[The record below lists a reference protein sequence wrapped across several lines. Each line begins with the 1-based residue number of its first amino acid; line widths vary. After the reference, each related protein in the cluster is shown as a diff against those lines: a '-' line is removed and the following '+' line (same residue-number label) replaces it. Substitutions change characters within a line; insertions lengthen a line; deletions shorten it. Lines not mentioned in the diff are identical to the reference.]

1 MKKQAKI
8 MCLLAMLLLSA
19 IPVFAEE
26 ENDDWQVF
34 GLEGEKLFNLGSG
47 ILSTI
52 LFVLTFIAYK
62 RTKQSRLLYVSSAF
76 FLFAV
81 KGYLGALELFFEE
94 MAVWVDPTA
103 AVLNFAILLCFFWGI
118 MKK

>member
-1 MKKQAKI
+1 MRKTKI
-8 MCLLAMLLLSA
+8 ICLIAMLLLSA
-19 IPVFAEE
+19 IPVFAQE
-26 ENDDWQVF
+26 ENDDWQIF
-34 GLEGEKLFNLGSG
+34 GIEGEKLFNLGSG

-52 LFVLTFIAYK
+52 LFALTFIAYK

-81 KGYLGALELFFEE
+81 KGYLGAYELFFEE
-94 MAVWVDPTA
+94 LPLVDPIA

>member
-1 MKKQAKI
+1 MF
-8 MCLLAMLLLSA
+8 LLSTTA
-19 IPVFAEE
+19 VFAQE

-52 LFVLTFIAYK
+52 LFVLTFIAYR

-81 KGYLGALELFFEE
+81 KSYLGALELFFEE
-94 MAVWVDPTA
+94 MAWIDPTA
-103 AVLNFAILLCFFWGI
+103 AVFNFAILLCFFWGI

>member
-1 MKKQAKI
+1 MNKQTKI
-8 MCLLAMLLLSA
+8 ICLIAILLLSTTA
-19 IPVFAEE
+19 VFAQE

-52 LFVLTFIAYK
+52 LFVLTFIAYR
-62 RTKQSRLLYVSSAF
+62 RTKQGRLLYVSAAF

-81 KGYLGALELFFEE
+81 KGYLGAHELFFEE
-94 MAVWVDPTA
+94 MVWVDPIA
-103 AVLNFAILLCFFWGI
+103 AVLNFAILLCFFFGI

>member
-1 MKKQAKI
+1 MKKTKI
-8 MCLLAMLLLSA
+8 ICLMMLLLSA
-19 IPVFAEE
+19 TSVFAEE
-26 ENDDWQVF
+26 ENDDWQLF

-47 ILSTI
+47 ILSTV
-52 LFVLTFIAYK
+52 LFALTFIAYT

-81 KGYLGALELFFEE
+81 KGYLGAYELFFGELL
-94 MAVWVDPTA
+94 WVDPTA
-103 AVLNFAILLCFFWGI
+103 AVLNFAILLCFFFGI